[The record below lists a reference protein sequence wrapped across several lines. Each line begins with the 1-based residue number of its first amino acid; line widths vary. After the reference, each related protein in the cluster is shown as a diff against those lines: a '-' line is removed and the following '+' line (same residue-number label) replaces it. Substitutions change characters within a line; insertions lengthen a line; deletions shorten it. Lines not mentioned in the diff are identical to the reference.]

1 MTAIAKFAG
10 VVWLQ
15 LLRLSPSSELARSLY
30 AARRSSSSSSSS
42 SSRLSLGV
50 ILQTLLESAAYD
62 DVFDLLSHI
71 GSQAACLQT
80 LLLLRQLGP

>member
-42 SSRLSLGV
+42 RLSLGV

-71 GSQAACLQT
+71 GSQATCLQT